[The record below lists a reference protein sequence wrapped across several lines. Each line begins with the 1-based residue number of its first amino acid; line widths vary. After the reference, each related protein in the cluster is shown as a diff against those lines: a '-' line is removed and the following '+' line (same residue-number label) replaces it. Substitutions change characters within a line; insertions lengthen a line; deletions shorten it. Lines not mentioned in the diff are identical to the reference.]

1 MASTVIGE
9 QTIQQN
15 SRVLS
20 HQFRLGHRPAL
31 DGLRGIAVL
40 MVMAHHG
47 YVPGF
52 RGGSI
57 GVDIFF
63 VLSGFLITS
72 LLLEEWDSTEGISF
86 GKFYLRRALRL
97 LPALLL
103 LLFFVE
109 AYALG
114 MLKGPRLW
122 EMQRAILS
130 VLFYVSNWFSI
141 ARPNGLGPLAH
152 AWSLS
157 IEEQFYLLWPPLLFL
172 LLRSRLRKSQVAA
185 VIVVLA
191 GVAAVHRAFVSTG
204 PESLWR
210 IYNGL
215 DTRIDELLAGCALAA
230 ALAAGSISLKPL
242 PSWVRY
248 SYLPSLAFIL
258 YLVVR
263 PLPWHIMCTLGWP
276 MVEVCLVT
284 ILYGLM
290 AWEET
295 PLHRLLEFQPL
306 VWIGQLSYGLYL
318 WHFPIF
324 EKVGGWRALGV
335 LVIPVAFALTFS
347 VATLSFYFVET
358 PFLRLKSRFK
368 GA

>member
-1 MASTVIGE
+1 MASLLISD

-15 SRVLS
+15 SRAVANP
-20 HQFRLGHRPAL
+20 FKLGHRPAL
-31 DGLRGIAVL
+31 DGLRAIAVL
-40 MVMAHHG
+40 VVMAHHG
-47 YVPGF
+47 HVPF
-52 RGGSI
+52 FPGGRI

-72 LLLEEWDSTEGISF
+72 LLLEEWDRSEGISF

-109 AYALG
+109 VYALG
-114 MLKGPRLW
+114 VLRGPRFW
-122 EMQRAILS
+122 QMQRAILA
-130 VLFYVSNWFSI
+130 VLFYASNWFNI
-141 ARPNGLGPLAH
+141 ARPDGLGPLAH

-172 LLRSRLRKSQVAA
+172 LLRSRLRMWLITAA
-185 VIVVLA
+185 IVLLA
-191 GVAAVHRAFVSTG
+191 GVAAVHRVFVWTG
-204 PESLWR
+204 PESAWR

-215 DTRIDELLAGCALAA
+215 DTRIDELLAGCGLAA
-230 ALAAGSISLKPL
+230 ALAAGWINLNPL
-242 PSWVRY
+242 RTCVRY
-248 SYLPSLAFIL
+248 CYLPSLAFIL

-276 MVEVCLVT
+276 LVEFCLVI
-284 ILYGLM
+284 ILYRLM
-290 AWEET
+290 VSEKT
-295 PLHRLLEFQPL
+295 PLHKLLEYQPL
-306 VWIGQLSYGLYL
+306 VWIGRLSYGLYL

-324 EKVGGWRALGV
+324 EKAGGWRSLGV
-335 LVIPVAFALTFS
+335 MAIPVAFALTFS

-358 PFLRLKSRFK
+358 PFLRLKSRFQ

>member
-1 MASTVIGE
+1 MA
-9 QTIQQN
+9 
-15 SRVLS
+15 R
-20 HQFRLGHRPAL
+20 
-31 DGLRGIAVL
+31 
-40 MVMAHHG
+40 HG
-47 YVPGF
+47 YVPLF

-72 LLLEEWDSTEGISF
+72 LLLEEWDRTEGISF

-109 AYALG
+109 IYALG
-114 MLKGPRLW
+114 ALRGPRLL
-122 EMQRAILS
+122 EMQRAILA
-130 VLFYVSNWFSI
+130 VLFYASNWFSI

-172 LLRSRLRKSQVAA
+172 LLRSRLRMPLIAA
-185 VIVVLA
+185 GIVLLA
-191 GVAAVHRAFVSTG
+191 GVAAVHRTFLWTG
-204 PESLWR
+204 PESVWR
-210 IYNGL
+210 IYKGL

-230 ALAAGSISLKPL
+230 ALAARCINLNPL
-242 PSWVRY
+242 RTFVRY

-258 YLVVR
+258 YLVVT
-263 PLPWHIMCTLGWP
+263 PLPWHTMSTLGWP
-276 MVEVCLVT
+276 TVEFCLVI
-284 ILYGLM
+284 ILFRLM
-290 AWEET
+290 AWEKT
-295 PLHRLLEFQPL
+295 PLHRLLQFQPL
-306 VWIGQLSYGLYL
+306 VWIGRLSYGLYL

-347 VATLSFYFVET
+347 AATLSFYFVET
-358 PFLRLKSRFK
+358 PFLRLKSRFQ